1 MHIAPITSRSAPP
14 LPGSDAF
21 GQAKQAFQKLGS
33 ALESGNLTDAKAA
46 LAQLQKNAP
55 AQTDKN
61 ADPLAQKMEALGKA
75 VDSGDL
81 KAAQDAYADVK
92 KTASQAAPGGGGRA
106 RGAGGP
112 PPGGPPPS
120 GAPAGGTPNSNK
132 VYDKKDTNK
141 DGTVSWQE
149 EQDYYS
155 KHPEESKPIS
165 STTKS
170 ESDKKLIDI
179 RV

>member
-1 MHIAPITSRSAPP
+1 MQIAPITNRSAPP

-21 GQAKQAFQKLGS
+21 AKARQAFQSLGS

-55 AQTDKN
+55 AQTNKSPDS
-61 ADPLAQKMEALGKA
+61 LAQKMEALGKA
-75 VDSGDL
+75 VNSGDL

-92 KTASQAAPGGGGRA
+92 KTAPQAAPRAGGRA

-120 GAPAGGTPNSNK
+120 GAPVGGTPNSNK

-141 DGTVSWQE
+141 DGKVSWQE

-155 KHPEESKPIS
+155 KHPEEPKPVS

-170 ESDKKLIDI
+170 ESRKKLIDI
-179 RV
+179 TV